1 MELHEKLQELRKE
14 RGLTQEDMAE
24 ALYVSRTAISK
35 WESGRGYPSI
45 DSLKAI
51 AEFYSVS
58 IDELLS
64 SEKLISIAERENK
77 RNIAKI
83 NNLFLGMADI
93 LALLLI
99 FPPLYPKTVDG
110 NLYSVNLIQYSGKSQ
125 FVLIMYWVLF
135 SLLVVIGG
143 LRIIVLLADIENCQ
157 KIITIVSTEVNVLA
171 LIFLMMARE
180 PYAAVLAFAL
190 LAIKTITIYL
200 CNGRRIEG
208 FPCNC
213 HQ

>member
-1 MELHEKLQELRKE
+1 
-14 RGLTQEDMAE
+14 MAE
-24 ALYVSRTAISK
+24 RMKEYDKKLTKRCKARNVAHNNRKY
-35 WESGRGYPSI
+35 I
-45 DSLKAI
+45 DIGIHHMDSTCP
-51 AEFYSVS
+51 
-58 IDELLS
+58 DQ
-64 SEKLISIAERENK
+64 RENK

-99 FPPLYPKTVDG
+99 FLPLYPKTVDG